1 MLNQGAWNSSLGR
14 KGLGVGGWGLGS
26 FSRSVISWSS
36 AWQQVCPRNAVWSLG
51 TCPWGRRPQ
60 KGCTHRKM
68 AGQELP
74 VLLSKL
80 PHQGP
85 QLLILPT
92 PEREL
97 SSHGCR
103 DSLTQPFRKTSFEPG
118 APVQAATHLEGQLMV
133 QRETDAHPSLPQTK
147 VKPRCWGH
155 REVCGDCLCREEK
168 GQAHSKKLV

>member
-1 MLNQGAWNSSLGR
+1 MGFGKFQQECHFLVFCLAASLSQERCLVTRNLSLGQEATEGLHSQENGWPGTSSLA
-14 KGLGVGGWGLGS
+14 VQTASPGS
-26 FSRSVISWSS
+26 STAHPANTRE
-36 AWQQVCPRNAVWSLG
+36 R
-51 TCPWGRRPQ
+51 
-60 KGCTHRKM
+60 
-68 AGQELP
+68 
-74 VLLSKL
+74 
-80 PHQGP
+80 
-85 QLLILPT
+85 
-92 PEREL
+92 EREL

-118 APVQAATHLEGQLMV
+118 APVQAATHLEGQLTV